1 MTDEAALSY
10 LDMVLKHKHKNKLA
24 AIFEK
29 ADPQAI

>member
-10 LDMVLKHKHKNKLA
+10 LGMVLKHKHKNKLT

-29 ADPQAI
+29 ADP